1 MRLSDRRT
9 HHISMKM
16 MQGKQGWRLKGGIAF
31 LMTFGTILH
40 GCDFEPTGP
49 EAFHAEESA
58 GVVEGISGALGS
70 SEKLQLTI
78 GDSVQLEMSTV
89 PGDQTGDSPEVRS
102 VKVSI
107 AREGSYIR
115 VTVPSSAEF
124 NATEIDDSTVTLGAP
139 GGQRV
144 EIARRSNGSLIKVV
158 GGGNHRP
165 VHYYFSAR
173 ALEVGGSLP
182 SSDQFVLEAEH
193 RSVGKII
200 GTLSGSGGTTS
211 SDSGSAEASGSWKS
225 SASSVVSVSSTGLAV
240 ARGAGQATLTLE
252 SGSVVLRTVQVEV
265 VAPPLAGGDAE
276 PPIVEE
282 EPELPTA
289 PVHGSG
295 DLVSYPSAQVAAIV
309 GPQLRSGSS
318 ANPWSWYDQNA
329 TGHSDKLWSN
339 AGWSDRSHGYY
350 YDHALTQYINYYRTG
365 NTVFLSRA
373 REAADLWYSNST
385 DQRERSGGYSPR
397 EAAISGLI
405 LRALDGKPEY
415 WDFITREVER
425 HYSTWLGRRLDYGKL
440 YYGVR
445 DGGYSLLFAAQ
456 LAAVHPDAG
465 VRSDMKQKATDASVR
480 YYARLQSPDGGWYWE
495 DPDVGKGQ
503 IWEQPFQVGLLL
515 EGLIATHQLTNDPTI
530 ERAILKSVEHLFQI
544 YRKDDK
550 IQEAAAKGASWRS
563 VPYFAYPDGRF
574 SGETALAGGWDTN
587 TIREGRQRNTLI
599 LHAYGYAYQIT
610 RDAKYRAWGDE
621 IFAAS
626 FGKGQGPLSD
636 PFYSLAD
643 YRGKEYNQ
651 AYRTSGRYL
660 AWRLD

>member
-9 HHISMKM
+9 HHTSMKM
-16 MQGKQGWRLKGGIAF
+16 MQRKQGWRLKGGMAF
-31 LMTFGTILH
+31 LIAFGTILH

-49 EAFHAEESA
+49 EGLLAEESA
-58 GVVEGISGALGS
+58 EVVEGISGALGS

-78 GDSVQLEMSTV
+78 GDSVQLEMATA
-89 PGDQTGDSPEVRS
+89 PGDQPGDSHEVRTL
-102 VKVSI
+102 KVSI
-107 AREGSYIR
+107 AREGSYVR

-124 NATEIDDSTVTLGAP
+124 NATQIDDSTVTLGAP

-144 EIARRSNGSLIKVV
+144 AIARRSNGTLIKVI
-158 GGGNHRP
+158 GGGNYRP
-165 VHYYFSAR
+165 VYYYFSAR
-173 ALEVGGSLP
+173 ALEVGGKLP
-182 SSDQFVLEAEH
+182 SFDQFVLEAEH
-193 RSVGKII
+193 RGLGKIV
-200 GTLSGSGGTTS
+200 GTLSGTGGAIS
-211 SDSGSAEASGSWKS
+211 SGSGSTVVAGSWKS

-240 ARGAGQATLTLE
+240 ARRAGRATLTLE
-252 SGSVVLRTVQVEV
+252 SGQVVLRTVQVEV
-265 VAPPLAGGDAE
+265 VEPPLAGEE
-276 PPIVEE
+276 PETPPAGE
-282 EPELPTA
+282 EPELPA
-289 PVHGSG
+289 PPVHGSG

-309 GPQLRSGSS
+309 GPQLRVGSS

-339 AGWSDRSHGYY
+339 GGWRDRGHGYY

-365 NTVFLSRA
+365 NTTFLSRA
-373 REAADLWYSNST
+373 REAADLWYSNSVN
-385 DQRERSGGYSPR
+385 ERARYGGYSPR

-425 HYSTWLGRRLDYGKL
+425 HYSTWLGRRLDSSKL

-456 LAAVHPDAG
+456 LAAVHPDAA
-465 VRSDMKQKATDASVR
+465 VRSDMKQKATDAAVR
-480 YYARLQSPDGGWYWE
+480 YYARLQAPDGGWYWE

-515 EGLIATHQLTNDPTI
+515 EGLVATHQLTNDPTI
-530 ERAILKSVEHLFQI
+530 ERAILKSVEHLFKI

-550 IQEAAAKGASWRS
+550 VLEPAGQGVSWRS
-563 VPYFAYPDGRF
+563 VPYFYYQDGSF
-574 SGETALAGGWDTN
+574 SGETKLAGGTDTN

-599 LHAYGYAYQIT
+599 LHAFGYAYQIT

-643 YRGKEYNQ
+643 FRGKEYNQ